1 MWWKAWNHCLKR
13 NLSFSVLCPTLV
25 VQCTRYMCP
34 QEGYRTISMKL
45 AGEHAVSH
53 KPVFPADPCYRIPI
67 LLVLVLDPELV
78 TYDTLDSLAFF
89 SWKNDIE
96 VNIVSFNFM
105 TGFNYVPIIVKVTF
119 LPLNSL
125 AYLLLFFF
133 LFFVGVKNEHETRT
147 WWQVDFRVKISVE
160 TMLFTWG
167 SHSLWKKVLPW

>member
-89 SWKNDIE
+89 SWKKWYWSKHSILQFYDRFQLCPYHCESYI
-96 VNIVSFNFM
+96 FAPQLF
-105 TGFNYVPIIVKVTF
+105 
-119 LPLNSL
+119 SL
-125 AYLLLFFF
+125 LASFFF
-133 LFFVGVKNEHETRT
+133 PFFFGLKMNMKQGHGG
-147 WWQVDFRVKISVE
+147 K
-160 TMLFTWG
+160 
-167 SHSLWKKVLPW
+167 